1 MILAIYGSAR
11 KKGITAKM
19 LDRAVADA
27 ESKGITVNKIY
38 LFDEGVLPC
47 LGCRKCLETKSCI
60 RHDSIQKIA
69 ELVKECDTVL
79 LGAPVYWANVPAI
92 VKNFFDRMLGVAME
106 ETATFPKPLLKGK
119 KYALFTACKTP
130 TPFSWICG
138 QSKGAIRAT
147 HEFFATAGFKCLG
160 NIVESG
166 CDKKTEPSPS
176 TLRAVDKI
184 INKIS
189 S

>member
-19 LDRAVADA
+19 LDRPVADA
-27 ESKGITVNKIY
+27 ESKCIPVNKIY
-38 LFDEGVLPC
+38 LFDESLLPC
-47 LGCRKCLETKSCI
+47 LGCRKCLETKACI
-60 RHDSIQKIA
+60 QHDSMQKIA
-69 ELVKECDTVL
+69 ELVKQSDTVL

-130 TPFSWICG
+130 APFSWLCG
-138 QSKGAIRAT
+138 QSKGAIKVT

-166 CDKKTEPSPS
+166 CDKKTEPSQRILS
-176 TLRAVDKI
+176 AVDKI
-184 INKIS
+184 INKINR
-189 S
+189 